1 MKTTFI
7 STSYISAATRSSLM
21 KVQAELAEAQKEMTT
36 GRLADVGKALGFQT
50 GQSISLRQEHARLT
64 TITETNSIVSTRLE
78 ASQASLKT
86 LVSSAESFVGQLLA
100 SSIDG
105 ANASVLKTQA
115 ASGLDGFI
123 DTTNTSLNNA
133 YLFAGVNTDAK
144 PITDYYE
151 TPAPANK
158 AAVDAAFLAHFG
170 FTQSDPNV
178 ANITAADMTNFLD
191 TTFAAVF
198 DDPAWTTNWSSASD
212 QNVRNRIS
220 TNELIETSVNAND
233 QAFRKMAMAYTM
245 IADLGLEG
253 LGDAAYETV
262 VNRAVSVSNE
272 AIYDFSGLQAKLGVA
287 QQRTTD
293 ASERMSIQLDIL
305 ATQVTTLEGVDR
317 NEAAVRVYELLT
329 QMESSYALTARIM
342 GLSILNEI

>member
-7 STSYISAATRSSLM
+7 STSYISSATRSSLM
-21 KVQAELAEAQKEMTT
+21 KVQAELAEAQKEVTT
-36 GRLADVGKALGFQT
+36 GRLADVGKTLGFKT
-50 GQSISLRQEHARLT
+50 GQTISLRQEHTRLT
-64 TITETNSIVSTRLE
+64 TIVETNSIVSTRLE
-78 ASQASLKT
+78 ASQASLQA
-86 LVSSAESFVGQLLA
+86 VVASAETFVGQLLA

-115 ASGLDGFI
+115 ASGLDAFI
-123 DTTNTSLNNA
+123 DTTNTSMNNA
-133 YLFAGVNTDAK
+133 YLFSGVNSDAK
-144 PITDYYE
+144 PLTDYYE

-158 AAVDAAFLAHFG
+158 AAVDAAFFAHFG
-170 FTQSDPNV
+170 FTQADPNV
-178 ANITAADMTNFLD
+178 ANITAADMENFLD

-198 DDPAWTTNWSSASD
+198 DDPAWTTNWSSAST

-233 QAFRKMAMAYTM
+233 QAFRKLAMSYTM
-245 IADLGLEG
+245 VADLGLEG
-253 LGDAAYETV
+253 LGAATYETL

-287 QQRTTD
+287 QQRTSE
-293 ASERMSIQLDIL
+293 ASDRMSIQVDVL
-305 ATQVTTLEGVDR
+305 ATQVSSLEGVDR